1 MVFPSCFC
9 MPIFSFSKVPPP
21 QNGPRDF
28 SKVFHVSI
36 AALINNFFGYLKS
49 HCSHCIFSFEKKA
62 GPILFLIQKSAEI
75 NSEKQKNVKQRKLRN
90 HCFFF
95 FN

>member
-1 MVFPSCFC
+1 MVFPSFFVS
-9 MPIFSFSKVPPP
+9 PFFHFPKSPPPP

-75 NSEKQKNVKQRKLRN
+75 NSEKQKNVK
-90 HCFFF
+90 
-95 FN
+95 